1 MHSKSNNRLKQL
13 VPSKIKSG
21 KILLLLLSLLPNL
34 AAAIEYRSVSVP
46 KAVLYDAP
54 SAQAKKLFLLGQG
67 YPLEVIVNL
76 GEWVKVRDY
85 QGGLNWVEAKQ
96 LSNQRMVIVTASQ
109 AELRQAA
116 DASASLL
123 GKVEK
128 DVVLELLEPASN
140 GWVKVKHKDG
150 LSGYVQTNVVWGF

>member
-1 MHSKSNNRLKQL
+1 M
-13 VPSKIKSG
+13 PSKIKSG